1 MVNFIGTPFNDFA
14 QGKLLCNLIFCW
26 TLIVFITSIE
36 IIQVIHF
43 IKEKWVIH
51 LVSVLLSYQ
60 EKILVD
66 RFFFKI
72 NIV

>member
-43 IKEKWVIH
+43 IKEK
-51 LVSVLLSYQ
+51 
-60 EKILVD
+60 
-66 RFFFKI
+66 
-72 NIV
+72 